1 MNFYCIKFQKL
12 IFNNAFIFELPKRN
26 TTRLGKKI
34 VIERNWIVTNLV
46 RKTLS
51 IIYKCILNNVIKVL
65 LSHAS
70 VTHFIL
76 FKPFGFIALQHLYYL
91 AIQYIDIERT

>member
-1 MNFYCIKFQKL
+1 MI
-12 IFNNAFIFELPKRN
+12 
-26 TTRLGKKI
+26 GKKI

-65 LSHAS
+65 LSQTS
-70 VTHFIL
+70 VTSANVVCPI
-76 FKPFGFIALQHLYYL
+76 
-91 AIQYIDIERT
+91 